1 MKKPWKFQ
9 YLAFVLITNNLSYVA
24 FHHGTSFTIQTLS
37 SSTRSK
43 LERLSYIGQSL
54 GYFKNL
60 EVVSEK
66 VALTEIAKSM
76 GVGYT
81 GEKRQSIDDLVQQS
95 SLSQTTYNYLSKE
108 FQQPS
113 ISTLLKSYF
122 K

>member
-9 YLAFVLITNNLSYVA
+9 YLAFVLITNNVA
-24 FHHGTSFTIQTLS
+24 FYHGKSFTIQTLS
-37 SSTRSK
+37 SSARSK
-43 LERLSYIGQSL
+43 LERLSCIGQSL
-54 GYFKNL
+54 QYLKNL
-60 EVVSEK
+60 EVVNEK
-66 VALTEIAKSM
+66 VVLTEIAKSM

-81 GEKRQSIDDLVQQS
+81 GEKRQSIDNLVQQS
-95 SLSQTTYNYLSKE
+95 ALSQTSYNYLSKD